1 MHGMM
6 ATTCAL
12 AAGGARQPGDVGSRW
27 ATGMVDEAE
36 VEESQRCRE
45 FGTASSGKL
54 WKLDVLP
61 SNKPLQRTTPPQG
74 NRSNISEPFVRRCR
88 R

>member
-12 AAGGARQPGDVGSRW
+12 AAGSARQPGDPCSRW
-27 ATGMVDEAE
+27 AIGMADVAE

-45 FGTASSGKL
+45 FGTASSEKL

-61 SNKPLQRTTPPQG
+61 SNKPLQRTKPPQ
-74 NRSNISEPFVRRCR
+74 RFLV
-88 R
+88 

>member
-1 MHGMM
+1 MCGMM
-6 ATTCAL
+6 ATTGAL
-12 AAGGARQPGDVGSRW
+12 TAGSARQPSDADLRR
-27 ATGMVDEAE
+27 AIGMVDESE
-36 VEESQRCRE
+36 VEESRRCWE

-61 SNKPLQRTTPPQG
+61 SNKPLQRTTAPPG
-74 NRSNISEPFVRRCR
+74 NRSNIIEPFVRRCR

>member
-1 MHGMM
+1 MCGIL
-6 ATTCAL
+6 ATTGGL
-12 AAGGARQPGDVGSRW
+12 AAGSAGQPSDAGSRR
-27 ATGMVDEAE
+27 AIGMVDEAE
-36 VEESQRCRE
+36 VEESRRCRE
-45 FGTASSGKL
+45 FVTASSGKL

-74 NRSNISEPFVRRCR
+74 NPSNISELFVRRCR